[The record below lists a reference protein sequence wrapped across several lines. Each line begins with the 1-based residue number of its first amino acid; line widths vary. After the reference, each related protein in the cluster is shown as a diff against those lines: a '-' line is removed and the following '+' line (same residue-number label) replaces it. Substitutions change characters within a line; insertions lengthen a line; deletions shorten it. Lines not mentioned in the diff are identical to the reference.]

1 MRVGVRY
8 LWNQN
13 HCGVLERLEVLE
25 EVEGLGEELAVGNLL
40 VLVLEVVALRPVVGL
55 PAVGLRQTYLELL
68 GKVPFAGVATLA
80 PLGVSCLC

>member
-1 MRVGVRY
+1 M
-8 LWNQN
+8 WNQN

-25 EVEGLGEELAVGNLL
+25 EVELLEEVEGLGEELAMGNLL

-68 GKVPFAGVATLA
+68 GKVQFAGVATLA